1 MIPQSPSGLELQWWG
16 TTGVLPQAVSLR
28 QGTDSSPSCRRTER
42 CSAWVTGE
50 SHSSGQELILQSVS
64 SETFSEC

>member
-1 MIPQSPSGLELQWWG
+1 MVGNHRGAAPGRVALAPHGQLAKLQEDC
-16 TTGVLPQAVSLR
+16 S
-28 QGTDSSPSCRRTER
+28 